1 MPIPSKPCNG
11 ELSQET
17 QQVLRKESH
26 CDLCD
31 GQDETLPLPRCR
43 PAPRIGTNPLV
54 PANTTTNGFVPAP
67 AIATSP
73 PMTYRDHAPP
83 DSDSARPIASAAAHL
98 GPLADP

>member
-1 MPIPSKPCNG
+1 MLNQTAPMPDESCGFNG
-11 ELSQET
+11 AATCSLP
-17 QQVLRKESH
+17 
-26 CDLCD
+26 
-31 GQDETLPLPRCR
+31 TLPVGPDH
-43 PAPRIGTNPLV
+43 LV